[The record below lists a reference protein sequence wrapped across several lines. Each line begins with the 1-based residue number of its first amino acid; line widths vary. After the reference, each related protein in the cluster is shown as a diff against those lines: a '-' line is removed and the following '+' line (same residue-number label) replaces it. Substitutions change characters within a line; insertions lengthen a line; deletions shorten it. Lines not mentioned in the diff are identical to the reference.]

1 MVIQVVISCSR
12 IAGSDSSSSRLR
24 SAGVGVHAAG
34 TSTAFLPTVRYCT
47 QGGGEARTDA
57 RRNRR
62 AIHPAPFM
70 TCFAVALGELGTSWS
85 CCPCSAEQGIEM
97 DPLLGLGKGRVEDV
111 QSGVLFLR
119 LVSVSRCIG
128 GDMGRRVPAL

>member
-1 MVIQVVISCSR
+1 
-12 IAGSDSSSSRLR
+12 
-24 SAGVGVHAAG
+24 
-34 TSTAFLPTVRYCT
+34 
-47 QGGGEARTDA
+47 
-57 RRNRR
+57 
-62 AIHPAPFM
+62 
-70 TCFAVALGELGTSWS
+70 
-85 CCPCSAEQGIEM
+85 M